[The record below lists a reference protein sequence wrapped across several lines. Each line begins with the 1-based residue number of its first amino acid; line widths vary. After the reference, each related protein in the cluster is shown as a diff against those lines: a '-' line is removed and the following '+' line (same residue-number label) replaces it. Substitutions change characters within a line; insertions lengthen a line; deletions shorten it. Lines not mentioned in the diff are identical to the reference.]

1 MNTIIINN
9 KAYRTET
16 GERLIDTARKNHV
29 HIGYFCGGN
38 GLCQTCYVKVTEGM
52 ENLSPLGERE
62 KAMLS
67 QNLIAEGIRI
77 ACLTTIEKPG
87 TIKLLTM
94 VEEVRIMVL
103 EHPWDI
109 IPYEAKMGWEALVKL
124 PDTIAMQAGRFAE
137 GKFDA
142 GQIIRDITQA
152 VADGIGLIL
161 NALFSTQTHRQPDKP
176 SKDKGEKEHVR
187 LCCLPEKPPKL
198 PNTQLVAING
208 HHKVNQP

>member
-16 GERLIDTARKNHV
+16 GERLIDTARKHHV

-67 QNLIAEGIRI
+67 QHLIDEGIRI

-87 TIKLLTM
+87 TIKLLTT

-109 IPYEAKMGWEALVKL
+109 IPYQAKMGWESLIKL
-124 PDTIAMQAGRFAE
+124 PDTIAMQAGRFFE
-137 GKFDA
+137 GKFD
-142 GQIIRDITQA
+142 GVA
-152 VADGIGLIL
+152 VIQDVVRAISDGIDLMFRAFVPAGE
-161 NALFSTQTHRQPDKP
+161 PDTVEKQE
-176 SKDKGEKEHVR
+176 SKQDTARLEARHLHTEKLLETSRAQLLEEHSKA
-187 LCCLPEKPPKL
+187 P
-198 PNTQLVAING
+198 IN
-208 HHKVNQP
+208 

>member
-67 QNLIAEGIRI
+67 ERLIDEGIRV

-87 TIKLLTM
+87 TIKLLTT

-109 IPYEAKMGWEALVKL
+109 IPYQAKMGWESLVKL
-124 PDTIAMQAGRFAE
+124 PDTIAMQAGRFFE
-137 GKFDA
+137 GKFD
-142 GQIIRDITQA
+142 GVA
-152 VADGIGLIL
+152 VVQDVVRAISDGIDL
-161 NALFSTQTHRQPDKP
+161 LFRAFVPAEEPDT
-176 SKDKGEKEHVR
+176 V
-187 LCCLPEKPPKL
+187 EKPESKL
-198 PNTQLVAING
+198 DRARPEARHIHTEKLLETSRAQLLQEHSKAPIN
-208 HHKVNQP
+208 